1 MRPNRDGQHLP
12 ELKFTDYLRYR
23 IVKALTGLRL
33 PFPGGSGGMGW
44 GSWFAGSSGS
54 KIDFASE
61 IGPVHNLG
69 LVQAGVNWVA
79 RGLNSARFQ
88 VVEVD
93 PDSKEKDIPDH
104 PVAQL
109 FHRPNPYYSGSAL
122 MQGIAMNWLSYA
134 TAYVLIVKNQ
144 MGQPAQ
150 LWSEPWWSIRPRWP
164 MNGSEVISYYEI
176 WRNGT
181 WISIG
186 KGQTLS
192 NIEVL
197 VIPDGWNPDTRRGW
211 NSMTALLVEHYTDKR
226 AGLFMAQ
233 LMRSGLVPPL
243 IVGLGTKDMPFM
255 DPDGTLLQKFKG
267 ELVRKMSGDS
277 AGEPMVTAGP
287 SDVQK
292 LGFDYSAVGLKDIRQ
307 IPVTRFCAA
316 MGISPISLHLDAGDS
331 THANY
336 NNVQGYLKHDYQSYI
351 VGLQDV
357 IADEVDRMILPMF
370 GEQRNVKCAW
380 DYTKTPLMQSD
391 KMSETKRTAILWT
404 TQAIDRAEMR
414 EANSYNI
421 RTEGPDKDVGVYYA
435 GKPQGLGGDRFGND
449 PANPMSDQEMKHWFD
464 WVDANDL
471 QDGADW
477 WKRSAP
483 KEARG
488 LVKAVSVKPNGRAGT

>member
-1 MRPNRDGQHLP
+1 MP

-23 IVKALTGLRL
+23 IVKALTGGRL

-44 GSWFAGSSGS
+44 GSWLFNSGS
-54 KIDFASE
+54 KINFSE
-61 IGPVHNLG
+61 EVGPVQNLA
-69 LVQAGVNWVA
+69 LVQAGINWVA

-93 PDSKEKDIPDH
+93 ADSKEKDLPQH

-122 MQGIAMNWLSYA
+122 MQGIATNWLAYA

-144 MGQPAQ
+144 MGQPAE

-164 MNGSEVISYYEI
+164 MDGSEVISYYEI
-176 WRNGT
+176 FRNGK

-186 KGQTLS
+186 LGQTLS
-192 NIEVL
+192 NIDAL
-197 VIPDGWNPDTRRGW
+197 VIPDGWNPETRRGW
-211 NSMTALLVEHYTDKR
+211 NSMTALLAEFYTDKR
-226 AGLFMAQ
+226 AALFMAQ

-243 IVGLGTKDMPFM
+243 IVGLGTKDSPFL
-255 DPDGTLLQKFKG
+255 DPDGTKGPQFKAELQ
-267 ELVRKMSGDS
+267 RKMSGDN

-287 SDVQK
+287 VDVQK

-357 IADEVDRMILPMF
+357 IADEVDRILLPMF
-370 GEQRNVKCAW
+370 GEQGNVKCAW
-380 DYTKTPLMQSD
+380 DYTKTPLMQAD

-414 EANSYNI
+414 EANSYKI
-421 RTEGPDKDVGVYYA
+421 RPEDEGVYYV
-435 GKPQGLGGDRFGND
+435 GKPQGLGGGSQFGND
-449 PANPMSDQEMKHWFD
+449 AANPLSDQEMKHWFD
-464 WVDANDL
+464 YIDANDL

-477 WKRSAP
+477 WRRSAP
-483 KEARG
+483 KQARG
-488 LVKAVSVKPNGRAGT
+488 LAKAVSVKPNGHAS